1 MAKKIDKII
10 KENFEEIFV
19 PLTKKLLKLEFEQ
32 AEEIPDDLQIT
43 LETQPDF
50 LKKVKSADNNAY
62 ILHIEFQSSNDVEM
76 AERMLLYY
84 SMLYKKYRLPIY
96 QQIFYLGSRNSKFQ
110 TAMEHEFLTFRYNLV
125 DFKTIPYREFLQSD
139 KPEEIILAI
148 LGDFEKRKA
157 TEIAEQILRKIN
169 TLKIRNEIK
178 LKSVKQ
184 LEVLSG
190 LRNLQEIIDILIPK
204 IMPLEYDITKDIR
217 YKQGQE
223 KGLEIG
229 EAKEK
234 KIRKKLDDVIIKFLK
249 NGNMS
254 IKEIAEF
261 TNVSQAYVRKLAK
274 SLEMKG

>member
-1 MAKKIDKII
+1 
-10 KENFEEIFV
+10 
-19 PLTKKLLKLEFEQ
+19 
-32 AEEIPDDLQIT
+32 
-43 LETQPDF
+43 
-50 LKKVKSADNNAY
+50 
-62 ILHIEFQSSNDVEM
+62 
-76 AERMLLYY
+76 
-84 SMLYKKYRLPIY
+84 MLYKKYKLPIY
-96 QQIFYLGSRNSKFQ
+96 QQIFYLGSRNSKFK
-110 TAMEHEFLTFRYNLV
+110 TEMEHEFLTFRYNLV

-223 KGLEIG
+223 KGMEIG

-274 SLEMKG
+274 SLEK